1 MKMTNQKQPQTW
13 WHLMRQNFPWRQFII
28 GALLPI
34 VVFYIFYRLD
44 KPLTG
49 ALLAAGWGTGGVW

>member
-1 MKMTNQKQPQTW
+1 
-13 WHLMRQNFPWRQFII
+13 MRQNFPWRQFII